1 MEKLADRFVIDPEVR
16 HRKPIIMGTRV
27 PVELV
32 QGFTCRGIKIDA
44 VYRNMD

>member
-16 HRKPIIMGTRV
+16 HRKPIIRTRV

-32 QGFTCRGIKIDA
+32 QGFTYLGIKIDA